1 MLPACQIITSVKLWK
16 AKQQCK
22 LILMQISKKL
32 TNTGIWYHEQTNTV
46 KYSLAWTHTHCH
58 TPTRQHSR
66 PGYISVISKAC
77 QRKREKISSGIQFA
91 HSVNKPTDA
100 AAGQS
105 VGNILKAQPVFYSK
119 KRERNWICSWQTRV
133 SRKWCSLIKMFIDSS
148 WHYLLIAAAQV

>member
-1 MLPACQIITSVKLWK
+1 
-16 AKQQCK
+16 
-22 LILMQISKKL
+22 MQISKKL
-32 TNTGIWYHEQTNTV
+32 TNTGIWYHVQTNTV
-46 KYSLAWTHTHCH
+46 KYGLAWTDTHYH

-105 VGNILKAQPVFYSK
+105 VGNILKAQPAFYSK
-119 KRERNWICSWQTRV
+119 KK
-133 SRKWCSLIKMFIDSS
+133 RKKLDLLMTDMSLP
-148 WHYLLIAAAQV
+148 QVMLSH